1 MKVIWKIFK
10 GILIACLVIMLI
22 FVIFQKVTDS
32 KLTIGNVY
40 VFQVATESMTPEYQ
54 VGDIIV
60 VKKADPS
67 KIEVGDDVTYL
78 GKKSDLKNKKITHR
92 VITKNKKEDKYY
104 FVTQGIANENADPE
118 ISEDD
123 IYGKVAYH
131 AVVLSF
137 VGRIMMNPIAYYVI
151 FILVAASFS
160 YEIITSFLVKKD
172 DIDEEEN

>member
-1 MKVIWKIFK
+1 
-10 GILIACLVIMLI
+10 
-22 FVIFQKVTDS
+22 
-32 KLTIGNVY
+32 
-40 VFQVATESMTPEYQ
+40 MTPEYQ

-60 VKKADPS
+60 VKKADAS

-131 AVVLSF
+131 AIILSF
-137 VGRIMMNPIAYYVI
+137 IGRIMMNPIAYYVI

-160 YEIITSFLVKKD
+160 YETITSFLVKKD
-172 DIDEEEN
+172 DIDEEEE